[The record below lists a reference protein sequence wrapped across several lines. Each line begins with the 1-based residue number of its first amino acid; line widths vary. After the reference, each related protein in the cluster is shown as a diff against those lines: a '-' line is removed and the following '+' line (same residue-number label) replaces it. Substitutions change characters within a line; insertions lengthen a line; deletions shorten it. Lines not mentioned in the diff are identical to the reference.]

1 MSGTGGSFAV
11 WITGLPASGKST
23 LAEALVD
30 RLAARRVRAERLE
43 SDAMRGVLV
52 PGAGYSDEGRDAFY
66 GALVEEA
73 VRRVMA
79 GAAVVV
85 DATANRKEYRER
97 ARAAIGRF
105 VEVYVDTPLA
115 VCEARD
121 PKGIYRRA
129 REGAG
134 RGNVPGLSAPY
145 EPPEAPEITV
155 HGDRERPVD
164 AAARIVSLL
173 RERGWLPPE
182 GGG

>member
-1 MSGTGGSFAV
+1 MTAREPFAI
-11 WITGLPASGKST
+11 WITGLPASGKSA
-23 LAEALVD
+23 LAEALQAL
-30 RLAARRVRAERLE
+30 LASSGARTARLE
-43 SDAMRGVLV
+43 SDAMRPLLA
-52 PGAGYSDEGRDAFY
+52 PAAGYSDEGRDAFY
-66 GALVEEA
+66 RALLAEGLRRLGAGEDVLF
-73 VRRVMA
+73 
-79 GAAVVV
+79 
-85 DATANRKEYRER
+85 DATASRREYRAL
-97 ARAAIGRF
+97 AREAIGRF

-121 PKGIYRRA
+121 PKGIYRRE

-155 HGDRERPVD
+155 RGDRERPD
-164 AAARIVSLL
+164 EAAARIVSLL